1 MSTEPRAVRPS
12 TAALAAA
19 LGDRLPSVHDV
30 SPEAFELVDRTRALV
45 EAVTLT
51 AAAPEV
57 REEAAA
63 RLAAVVE
70 MLSAERRPEPLYLVR
85 HDDGRLESLL
95 QAGSGRLNPQSP
107 PLEWVHRPTEPPAGA
122 VPVPATVRAR
132 CRYTAAHAGSP
143 GRVHGGVLA
152 LTLDEV
158 LGNAVTASGASGLT
172 VALSV
177 RFVGPTP
184 VDEPVEIVARF
195 DGQEGRK
202 SRASGQVLVDGAVTV
217 EADALFVASAAPV
230 DPEGPGQP

>member
-1 MSTEPRAVRPS
+1 MSTRRPGPPS
-12 TAALAAA
+12 TSALAAA
-19 LGDRLPSVHDV
+19 LGDRLPSATEVA
-30 SPEAFELVDRTRALV
+30 PEAVELVARTRELV

-51 AAAPEV
+51 DVTSEERA
-57 REEAAA
+57 EAA
-63 RLAAVVE
+63 RQIAAVTGA
-70 MLSAERRPEPLYLVR
+70 LSARRRSEPLYLVR

-107 PLEWVHRPTEPPAGA
+107 PLVWIDRPTEPPLGA
-122 VPVPATVRAR
+122 DPVPVTVRAR
-132 CRYTAAHAGSP
+132 CTYSAAHAGSP

-184 VDEPVEIVARF
+184 VDEPVELVARF
-195 DGQEGRK
+195 TGRDGRK
-202 SRASGQVLVDGAVTV
+202 SRATGEVVVDGVVTA
-217 EADALFVASAAPV
+217 EADALFIAVAPPIDDEVGSP
-230 DPEGPGQP
+230 

>member
-1 MSTEPRAVRPS
+1 MSTPTGPPS
-12 TAALAAA
+12 TASLAAA
-19 LGDRLPSVHDV
+19 LGDRLPPAADI
-30 SPEAFELVDRTRALV
+30 PPDAFDLVARTRELI

-51 AAAPEV
+51 DATPEE
-57 REEAAA
+57 RADAA
-63 RLAAVVE
+63 RQIAAVTAA
-70 MLSAERRPEPLYLVR
+70 LSTHRRPEPLYLVR

-107 PLEWVHRPTEPPAGA
+107 PLVWLDRPTEPPHGA
-122 VPVPATVRAR
+122 DPVPATVRAQ

-177 RFVGPTP
+177 RFLGPTP
-184 VDEPVEIVARF
+184 IDQPVEVVARF
-195 DGQEGRK
+195 TGQDGRK
-202 SRASGQVLVDGAVTV
+202 SRATGEVAVGGVVTA
-217 EADALFVASAAPV
+217 EADALFIAVAP
-230 DPEGPGQP
+230 PIEQEGESS